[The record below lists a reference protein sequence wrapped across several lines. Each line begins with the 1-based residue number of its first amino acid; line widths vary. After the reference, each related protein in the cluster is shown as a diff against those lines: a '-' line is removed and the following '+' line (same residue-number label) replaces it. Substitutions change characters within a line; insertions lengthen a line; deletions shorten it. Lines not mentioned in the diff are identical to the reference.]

1 MQIEKYL
8 EEYQPVIY
16 KTFVNALDS
25 NKLSHAYLL
34 SGSIGMP
41 LKETALYLAKSIL
54 CDDRKPLACNN
65 CITCVRV
72 DEGNYPDL
80 MVFDGEEG
88 KIKKGDIEKITTSFD
103 KTALEEKGIMI
114 YILHLVETMT
124 PIAVN
129 SLLKFL
135 EEPGKNIF
143 AFLTTENETK
153 VLPTIISRTQ
163 VLRFREIDRA
173 KIIKDAVFD
182 GVFEEDAQ
190 ILSGFYN
197 DSNTIKT
204 VAESKEY
211 EIAKKNGFKDLESPN
226 NVFLF
231 SRNERASKN
240 VIFISSILKEDLLAI
255 FPVSINII
263 CLISKGMV
271 HSLMN
276 YSYNMVYVLG
286 LVVLSELTKIYSI
299 SGLLEKDNPLINQR
313 PFRSVHHSASAVG
326 IIGGGSNPKPGEITL
341 AHRGTLFLD
350 EVVEFPRQVLEV
362 LRQPLEDGEITIS
375 RIPVISSILSLVFS
389 DRTPIS

>member
-41 LKETALYLAKSIL
+41 LKEAALYLAKSIL

-80 MVFDGEEG
+80 MVFDGEER

-182 GVFEEDAQ
+182 GVFEEDTQ

-197 DSNTIKT
+197 DSNTIKK
-204 VAESKEY
+204 VANSKEY
-211 EIAKKNGFKDLESPN
+211 EVAKQALNDQLESLCMSPDDAIFSCQKLIVPALKTQDTTRLYIKMLTEIFKDLLNLSVNENITLKSYDN
-226 NVFLF
+226 ILHELLNHVTHIDKSLIMLMSSLKKLDLNV
-231 SRNERASKN
+231 N
-240 VIFISSILKEDLLAI
+240 
-255 FPVSINII
+255 
-263 CLISKGMV
+263 
-271 HSLMN
+271 
-276 YSYNMVYVLG
+276 
-286 LVVLSELTKIYSI
+286 T
-299 SGLLEKDNPLINQR
+299 GLLLDHI
-313 PFRSVHHSASAVG
+313 VY
-326 IIGGGSNPKPGEITL
+326 EITKE
-341 AHRGTLFLD
+341 GK
-350 EVVEFPRQVLEV
+350 
-362 LRQPLEDGEITIS
+362 
-375 RIPVISSILSLVFS
+375 
-389 DRTPIS
+389 